1 MECHL
6 KTQGLPRRETW
17 RDEETLG
24 KHDDHRKEKARRS
37 EGKRVRFQQKTL
49 FLQNNAGNW
58 NTFAEKCQTLQTQ
71 VTTAQKQIDDVKK
84 VGNMFSSPPL
94 KFPHSAVRD
103 QPSKGRP

>member
-1 MECHL
+1 MKKLWENTTTTAKKRL
-6 KTQGLPRRETW
+6 
-17 RDEETLG
+17 
-24 KHDDHRKEKARRS
+24 DDL
-37 EGKRVRFQQKTL
+37 RVRGLDFSKRHF